1 MRLTLQPTPEQAHAL
16 NDTRT
21 HVSRLMNGLLV
32 QARRHP
38 DTPTDD
44 LLHAHPDAPTLPHA
58 TRRAAAQA
66 AHDARHNTRG
76 GLKGES
82 YWLDARSLRLNP
94 DTGHVTLWTL
104 QGRHTIP
111 TRLGNYQRH
120 LLKSGRVQG
129 GRVTQARNGDW
140 YVNVQLDTPA
150 APTRP
155 KAGADPLAP
164 RTDQLEREGN
174 FAQIVR
180 LLRGR
185 TLTPKQEGQLAIAL
199 LETSETDAGELR
211 LMKAVDSPQP
221 DARIFLGFSIL
232 AATRN
237 GPANRLDF
245 ALRGL
250 AAQPDDF
257 TRWWLRCSQSRA
269 LVELGRPAEA
279 REVITTVLTEIPV
292 SEIRSRARALYFA
305 QGIYAALDDF
315 EGQDRYAR
323 EALRLF
329 DLLGIFSEG
338 LSLRLDLAYRT
349 FFEGRPD
356 EAFSMIREVFQ
367 HASHLNGPRL
377 AAAHLVTGEMLL
389 LSERFDA
396 ALEHFDQ
403 MLAVQQKHG
412 SDRLEAPAR
421 AFRAECLWRM
431 GQMDWSGFE
440 RQIEALRPT
449 QEFDHVT
456 RAFYLG
462 LIAFE
467 MDDLTTAQQ
476 QFEKVIVGVALM
488 DGFRLRSH
496 AFLAYCRWAQGQA
509 LEDASADLLDVM
521 NQVGGELA
529 LAIDADRLA
538 ALYSACELQNLGAG
552 AARRLSQRARPVLHL
567 RLLGG
572 WEARINDEE
581 VQIRLRKAR
590 ELLAFLVMHGPATRD
605 QLITALWDGSARREL
620 GSYLKQALHGLRE
633 ALRPYLPVGVDP
645 VPLMGGHYRL
655 SEKLSV
661 SCDAAQLAQ
670 SPHAGAARDDLTS
683 YMTGAFLAEVDSEWA
698 GVLREQ
704 LQLRLLTLI
713 MAAGQERQA
722 THPEEAAQIYLKT
735 TQINPLFETGW
746 EAAAEA
752 YEQAGL
758 FHLAQ
763 QTRTTLQQLL
773 EAEFS

>member
-1 MRLTLQPTPEQAHAL
+1 MRLTLQPTPEQVSAL
-16 NDTRT
+16 SDTRT
-21 HVSRLMNGLLV
+21 HVSRLMNTLLV
-32 QARRHP
+32 QARRNP
-38 DTPTDD
+38 NTPTDD
-44 LLHAHPDAPTLPHA
+44 LLTTHPDAPALPHA

-82 YWLDARSLRLNP
+82 YWLDARSLRINP
-94 DTGHVTLWTL
+94 VTGHVTLWTL
-104 QGRHTIP
+104 SGRHTIP

-120 LLKSGRVQG
+120 LLTTGRVQG

-140 YVNVQLDTPA
+140 YVNVQLDSPATTPA
-150 APTRP
+150 TP
-155 KAGADPLAP
+155 KRDPLAT
-164 RTDQLEREGN
+164 RIDQLEREGN

-185 TLTPKQEGQLAIAL
+185 TLTPKQDGQLAIAL

-211 LMKAVDSPQP
+211 LLRAVDRPQP

-250 AAQPDDF
+250 TASPDDF
-257 TRWWLRCSQSRA
+257 TRWWLRCSQGRA
-269 LVELGRPAEA
+269 LVELGRPSEG
-279 REVITTVLTEIPV
+279 RDVIASVLAEIPL

-305 QGIYAALDDF
+305 QGVCAALDDF

-356 EAFSMIREVFQ
+356 ESFNMIDEVFR

-467 MDDLTTAQQ
+467 MEDLTTAQRE
-476 QFEKVIVGVALM
+476 FEKVIGGVSLM

-496 AFLAYCRWAQGQA
+496 AFLAYCRWAQGQELA
-509 LEDASADLLDVM
+509 DASADLLDVM
-521 NQVGGELA
+521 NHVGGELA

-538 ALYSACELQNLGAG
+538 SLYSACAEQNLGAG
-552 AARRLSQRARPVLHL
+552 ASRRLSQRARPVLHL
-567 RLLGG
+567 RLLGN
-572 WEARINDEE
+572 WQARINEEE

-620 GSYLKQALHGLRE
+620 GSYLKQALHALRE
-633 ALRPYLPVGVDP
+633 ALRPYLPVGADP

-655 SEKLSV
+655 SEKLNV
-661 SCDAAQLAQ
+661 ACDANRLAQ
-670 SPHAGAARDDLTS
+670 SRHSGQEPDDLVTS
-683 YMTGAFLAEVDSEWA
+683 QTGPFLPDADSEWA
-698 GVLREQ
+698 SVLRDQ
-704 LQLRLLTLI
+704 LQRQLLTLI
-713 MAAGQERQA
+713 MGAGQEKQV
-722 THPEEAAQIYLKT
+722 TQPEEAAQIYLKA
-735 TQINPLFETGW
+735 TQINPTFEPAW
-746 EAAAEA
+746 EAAAIA
-752 YEQAGL
+752 YDQAGL
-758 FHLAQ
+758 PHLAQ
-763 QTRTTLQQLL
+763 QIRSTLQQLL
-773 EAEFS
+773 EEEFS